1 MGFIM
6 KKGYYIHFG
15 GRESIGVSKK
25 IDMQMEEFKKY
36 YDMRELEVAT
46 PVRSLPERILGLF
59 PAMSIRREYE
69 QALEQLEQP
78 DFLYVRRTVADRA
91 YLNFWR
97 KVKERYP
104 HCKIIIE
111 IFSYP
116 YDRDDFGK
124 WNAWPFYFKELVCR
138 PRLKRYVDRFVT
150 YTQDGEIFG
159 IPTLCT
165 TNGIDVEKV
174 TQIAGE
180 FTEKKL
186 RMIAVA
192 FMQRHHGY
200 ERIIEGLYQYYNK
213 ENAGEYQVE
222 LNLVGDG
229 PEKPMYQ
236 ELVQR
241 YRLEEHVRFYPTLVG
256 RELDVLYDKS
266 DIALV
271 SFGMY
276 KVGYFGK
283 MMALKSRECLAK
295 GMPLLTGC
303 EIDVLDRE
311 YPYAKTFPNDESV
324 VDIADVI
331 SFFEQVKGMV
341 RDKGEL
347 SDKIRNFAVEHIS
360 MEAVM
365 RPVTAFIEGNTAH

>member
-1 MGFIM
+1 MWYDYNIM

-25 IDMQMEEFKKY
+25 MDMQMEEFKKY
-36 YDMRELEVAT
+36 YDMRELEVIT
-46 PVRSLPERILGLF
+46 PARSLPERVLGLF
-59 PAMSIRREYE
+59 PTMSIRREYE

-91 YLNFWR
+91 YLYFWR
-97 KVKERYP
+97 KVKEKYP
-104 HCKIIIE
+104 QCKIIIE

-116 YDRDDFGK
+116 YDKDDFGK
-124 WNAWPFYFKELVCR
+124 WNAWPFYFKERIYR

-150 YTQDGEIFG
+150 YTQDREIFG

-165 TNGIDVEKV
+165 TNGIVVDNVR
-174 TQIAGE
+174 QIEGQFAQNR
-180 FTEKKL
+180 L
-186 RMIAVA
+186 SMIAVA

-200 ERIIEGLYQYYNK
+200 ERIIEGMYQYYD
-213 ENAGEYQVE
+213 EGAGTYQVE

-229 PEKPMYQ
+229 PEKSMYQ
-236 ELVQR
+236 ELVQK
-241 YRLEEHVRFYPTLVG
+241 YHLEDYVHFYPTLTG
-256 RELDVLYDKS
+256 QKLDELYDES
-266 DIALV
+266 DLALV

-303 EIDVLDRE
+303 AIDVLEDD
-311 YPYAKTFPNDESV
+311 YPYAKTFPNDAGA
-324 VDIADVI
+324 VDMAEVI
-331 SFFEQVKGMV
+331 RFFEQIKESSEG
-341 RDKGEL
+341 KGEL
-347 SDKIRNFAVEHIS
+347 SDKIRQFALDHVS

-365 RPVTAFIEGNTAH
+365 RPIIHYIGL